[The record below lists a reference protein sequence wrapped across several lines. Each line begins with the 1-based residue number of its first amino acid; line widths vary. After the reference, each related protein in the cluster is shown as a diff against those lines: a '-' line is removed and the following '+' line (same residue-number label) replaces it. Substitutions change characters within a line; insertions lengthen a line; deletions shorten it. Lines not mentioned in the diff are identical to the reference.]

1 MFIAPSLTRIR
12 CDGSIVRAIARRCY
26 ENSGKQRK
34 NSGRS
39 RCFIDP
45 RTARGPGFLPRTRY
59 RALIIFRQK
68 QQKQREP
75 QSAAH
80 LCILGDAADRRRMPV
95 SRRLKAAVA
104 QLGPIHLADSRA
116 SVVKRLMAMMREAH
130 ASGARFVVFPELALT
145 TFFPRWWMT
154 DQAEIDRF
162 FERDMPNAETR
173 PLFELAKELGVG
185 FYLGYAELTR
195 EKGELH
201 RYNTS
206 ILVERDGRII
216 GRYRKIHLPGHFE
229 HLPTAPF
236 QHLEKRYFDVG
247 NEGFRVWRA
256 FDAVVGMCICNDR
269 RWPETWRVMGLQGV
283 EIVALGYNT
292 PIENIH
298 HREPEHLR
306 MFHHLL
312 SLQAGAYQNAAW
324 VLAAAKC
331 GAEDGFAMIG
341 GSAIV
346 APTGEI
352 AARALSEEDEV
363 IAVDLNLELG
373 DYLRRTVFNFEK
385 HRRVEHYGLITER
398 TGARTEA

>member
-1 MFIAPSLTRIR
+1 MT
-12 CDGSIVRAIARRCY
+12 
-26 ENSGKQRK
+26 
-34 NSGRS
+34 
-39 RCFIDP
+39 
-45 RTARGPGFLPRTRY
+45 
-59 RALIIFRQK
+59 
-68 QQKQREP
+68 
-75 QSAAH
+75 
-80 LCILGDAADRRRMPV
+80 
-95 SRRLKAAVA
+95 RRLNAAVA
-104 QLGPIHLADSRA
+104 QLGPIHLADDRA
-116 SVVKRLMAMMREAH
+116 SVVKRLTAMLREAH
-130 ASGARFVVFPELALT
+130 GRGARFVVFPELALT

-154 DQAEIDRF
+154 DEAEIDRF
-162 FERDMPNAETR
+162 FEREMPSPETR
-173 PLFELAKELGVG
+173 PLFDLAKELRVG
-185 FYLGYAELTR
+185 FYLGYAELTC
-195 EKGELH
+195 EKGEMRH
-201 RYNTS
+201 YNTA
-206 ILVERDGRII
+206 ILVDPKGRII
-216 GRYRKIHLPGHFE
+216 GRYRKIHLPGHSE
-229 HLPTAPF
+229 HLPKAPF

-247 NEGFRVWRA
+247 NKGFRVWRA

-352 AARALSEEDEV
+352 AARTLSEEDEV
-363 IAVDLNLELG
+363 IAVDLDLDLG
-373 DYLRRTVFNFEK
+373 EYLRRTVFNFEK
-385 HRRVEHYGLITER
+385 HRRVEHYRLITER
-398 TGARTEA
+398 IGAKVEV

>member
-1 MFIAPSLTRIR
+1 MVCGMMGALCSP
-12 CDGSIVRAIARRCY
+12 
-26 ENSGKQRK
+26 
-34 NSGRS
+34 SGRNVL
-39 RCFIDP
+39 
-45 RTARGPGFLPRTRY
+45 ARKL
-59 RALIIFRQK
+59 
-68 QQKQREP
+68 
-75 QSAAH
+75 H
-80 LCILGDAADRRRMPV
+80 
-95 SRRLKAAVA
+95 AAVA

-116 SVVKRLMAMMREAH
+116 SVVWRLTAMMREAH

-162 FERDMPNAETR
+162 FEREMPNAETR
-173 PLFELAKELGVG
+173 PLFDLAKELGVG
-185 FYLGYAELTR
+185 FYLGYAELTQ
-195 EKGELH
+195 EKGEIRH
-201 RYNTS
+201 YNTS

-216 GRYRKIHLPGHFE
+216 GRYRKIHLPGHAE
-229 HLPTAPF
+229 HLPDAPF

-247 NEGFRVWRA
+247 NEGFKVWRV

-269 RWPETWRVMGLQGV
+269 RWPETYRVMGLQGV

-363 IAVDLNLELG
+363 VLPEIAAGLHLDQMQRDLARVFEPMGGAERDVGRLVLG
-373 DYLRRTVFNFEK
+373 QHHLFVAAADLGRPLDDDPMF
-385 HRRVEHYGLITER
+385 
-398 TGARTEA
+398 GAVMMQLQ

>member
-1 MFIAPSLTRIR
+1 M
-12 CDGSIVRAIARRCY
+12 ARRL
-26 ENSGKQRK
+26 N
-34 NSGRS
+34 
-39 RCFIDP
+39 
-45 RTARGPGFLPRTRY
+45 
-59 RALIIFRQK
+59 
-68 QQKQREP
+68 
-75 QSAAH
+75 
-80 LCILGDAADRRRMPV
+80 
-95 SRRLKAAVA
+95 AAVA
-104 QLGPIHLADSRA
+104 QLGPIHLADGRA
-116 SVVKRLMAMMREAH
+116 AVVKRLMALLREAH
-130 ASGARFVVFPELALT
+130 GRGARFVVFPELALT

-162 FERDMPNAETR
+162 FEREMPNAETR
-173 PLFELAKELGVG
+173 PFFDLAKELGIG
-185 FYLGYAELTR
+185 FYLGYAELTE
-195 EKGELH
+195 EKGEPRH
-201 RYNTS
+201 YNTA

-216 GRYRKIHLPGHFE
+216 GRYRKIHLPGHAE
-229 HLPTAPF
+229 HLPEAPF

-247 NEGFRVWRA
+247 NEGFNVSRA
-256 FDAVVGMCICNDR
+256 CDAVVGMCICNDR

-292 PIENIH
+292 PTLNIH

-352 AARALSEEDEV
+352 AAQALSEEDEI
-363 IAVDLNLELG
+363 IAADLDLDLG
-373 DYLRRTVFNFEK
+373 GYLRRTVFNFEK
-385 HRRVEHYGLITER
+385 HRRIEHYRLITER
-398 TGARTEA
+398 TAAKTEV